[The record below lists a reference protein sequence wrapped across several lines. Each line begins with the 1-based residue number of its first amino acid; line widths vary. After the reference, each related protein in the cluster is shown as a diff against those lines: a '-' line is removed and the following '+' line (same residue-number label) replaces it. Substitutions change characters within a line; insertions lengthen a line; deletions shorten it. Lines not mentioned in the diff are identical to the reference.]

1 MGLTAHEIHANISKM
16 RQFNTA
22 LVVRCSPAYF
32 FHNPET
38 KILIT
43 YLFEIL
49 QIPTTKQ
56 QE

>member
-56 QE
+56 